1 MRARGGATA
10 KRIVLETLGWLLV
23 VGGIAALVLPG
34 PGLLALFAGLALLSQ
49 QYEWAER
56 RLAPVKKKALE
67 TAEDSV
73 RTWPRILGSSV
84 AGVLLVAA
92 GVLWCVHPPAPAW
105 WPLAE
110 RWWLSGGW
118 GVGVTQILSGLI
130 ALGMIVYS
138 YRRFRGPAQP
148 PASDPLTTRGA
159 HDARLHP

>member
-1 MRARGGATA
+1 MRARGGAAA
-10 KRIVLETLGWLLV
+10 KRIVLETLGWVLV

-34 PGLLALFAGLALLSQ
+34 PGLLGLFAGLALLSQ

-73 RTWPRILGSSV
+73 RTWPRIVGSS
-84 AGVLLVAA
+84 AAAVLLVAA
-92 GVLWCVHPPAPAW
+92 GILWVLHPPAPAW

-118 GVGVTQILSGLI
+118 GVGLTQILSGLI
-130 ALGMIVYS
+130 ALAMIVYS
-138 YRRFRGPAQP
+138 YRRFRNPAEPP
-148 PASDPLTTRGA
+148 PATGRRTGA
-159 HDARLHP
+159 HDAGLRP